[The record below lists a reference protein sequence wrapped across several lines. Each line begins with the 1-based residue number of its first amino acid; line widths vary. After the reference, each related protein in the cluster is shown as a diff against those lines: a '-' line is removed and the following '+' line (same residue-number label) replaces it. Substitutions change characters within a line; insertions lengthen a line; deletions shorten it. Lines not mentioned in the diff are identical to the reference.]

1 MKSLTGF
8 AFDVKYLTFKAQ
20 IHQIPRNLT
29 ENEPIYE
36 IASEI
41 QGYEKKSIAEFCSCS
56 HYFLFN

>member
-36 IASEI
+36 IAGEI
-41 QGYEKKSIAEFCSCS
+41 QGGIQSQSFVFVLQS
-56 HYFLFN
+56 L